1 MTRTGFLEYY
11 AGTKEKGSS
20 MNQKEYGYIALDLDG
35 TILNAD
41 YVLSPVVRDTLKAC
55 RKIGK
60 KIIISTGRVLSSARG
75 QVSALEGVDGFVCS
89 NGADIYQGSGK
100 SIAHFHMDKNLSREM
115 YLLARG
121 FDSHYHAYLGD
132 TWCYE
137 RRNAYTDYYVKRAGK
152 EGSRLDFDSYGTL
165 EFTKFMF
172 MDDHEKLEPIRM
184 KLIER
189 FGSSIQI
196 VYSAPFMLEIVI
208 AGVSKA
214 TGLKRCIEH
223 LGGSLSEV
231 IAFGDAENDEEMLLE
246 AGMGVAMGNA
256 SDELKAKAAAVAPSV
271 DEDGVAVFLTQLFSL
286 QEQ

>member
-1 MTRTGFLEYY
+1 
-11 AGTKEKGSS
+11 
-20 MNQKEYGYIALDLDG
+20 MNKKDYSVIALDLDG
-35 TILNAD
+35 TILDAD
-41 YVLSPVVRDTLKAC
+41 YLLSPRVRDTLNTC

-60 KIIISTGRVLSSARG
+60 KLIISTGRVLTSAKS

-100 SIAHFHMDKNLSREM
+100 SIAHFHMDKTLSREI

-132 TWCYE
+132 AWCYE

-152 EGSRLDFDSYGTL
+152 EGLKLDFDSYGTL

-172 MDDHEKLEPIRM
+172 IDDHEKLELIR
-184 KLIER
+184 KRLVER
-189 FGSSIQI
+189 FGESIQI

-208 AGVSKA
+208 TGVSKA
-214 TGLKRCIEH
+214 AGLKLCVEY
-223 LGGSLSEV
+223 LGASLDQV
-231 IAFGDAENDEEMLLE
+231 IAFGDAENDEDMLLA

-256 SDELKAKAAAVAPSV
+256 SEDLKAKATAVAPSV
-271 DEDGVAVFLTQLFSL
+271 DDDGVAVFLKQLFSL
-286 QEQ
+286 EG

>member
-1 MTRTGFLEYY
+1 MTRTAGLEYY

-60 KIIISTGRVLSSARG
+60 KIIISTGRVLTSAKG

-100 SIAHFHMDKNLSREM
+100 SIAHFHMDKTLSQEM
-115 YLLARG
+115 YRIARG

-132 TWCYE
+132 SWCYE
-137 RRNAYTDYYVKRAGK
+137 RRNAYTDYYVKRSGK
-152 EGSRLDFDSYGTL
+152 EGVKLDFDAFGSL

-184 KLIER
+184 KLVER
-189 FGSSIQI
+189 FGASIQI

-214 TGLKRCIEH
+214 TGLKLCIEQ
-223 LGGSLSEV
+223 LGGTLDQV
-231 IAFGDAENDEEMLLE
+231 IAFGDAENDEEMLLA

-256 SDELKAKAAAVAPSV
+256 SEALKAKVSAVAPSV
-271 DEDGVAVFLTQLFSL
+271 DEDGVAVFLQQLFSL
-286 QEQ
+286 PE

>member
-1 MTRTGFLEYY
+1 
-11 AGTKEKGSS
+11 
-20 MNQKEYGYIALDLDG
+20 MNQKDYGYIALDLDG

-41 YVLSPVVRDTLKAC
+41 YVLSPRVRDILNAC

-60 KIIISTGRVLSSARG
+60 KLIISTGRVLSSAKG
-75 QVSALEGVDGFVCS
+75 QLGALEGVDGYVCS

-132 TWCYE
+132 SWCYE

-152 EGSRLDFDSYGTL
+152 EGLKLDFDSYGTL

-172 MDDHEKLEPIRM
+172 MDDHEKLEPIRIR
-184 KLIER
+184 LAER
-189 FGSSIQI
+189 FGASIQI

-214 TGLKRCIEH
+214 TGLKYCVEQF
-223 LGGSLSEV
+223 GGNLNQV
-231 IAFGDAENDEEMLLE
+231 IAFGDAENDEEMLL
-246 AGMGVAMGNA
+246 ASGMGVAMGNA
-256 SDELKAKAAAVAPSV
+256 SEELKAKAAAIAPSV
-271 DEDGVAVFLTQLFSL
+271 DEDGVAVFLEQLFRF
-286 QEQ
+286 